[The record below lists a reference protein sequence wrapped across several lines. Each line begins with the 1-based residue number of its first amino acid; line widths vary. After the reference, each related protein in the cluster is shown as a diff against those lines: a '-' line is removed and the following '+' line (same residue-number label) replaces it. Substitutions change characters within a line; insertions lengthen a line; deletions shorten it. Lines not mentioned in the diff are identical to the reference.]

1 MPDASIAII
10 TPYRGQVNLI
20 RRWLHQERQLDA
32 KLSGIEVGTVH
43 AFQGGEAD
51 IVIFDMVDGPP
62 RARPGMLFRDDTG
75 MRLVNVAVTR
85 ARGKLV
91 FIAHKDWVHE
101 SEPNQL
107 GGPRQRLM
115 LSMGWTETP

>member
-1 MPDASIAII
+1 MIAIDAARDARSRMPDASIAII

-62 RARPGMLFRDDTG
+62 RARPGMLFRDDT
-75 MRLVNVAVTR
+75 A
-85 ARGKLV
+85 
-91 FIAHKDWVHE
+91 
-101 SEPNQL
+101 
-107 GGPRQRLM
+107 
-115 LSMGWTETP
+115 

>member
-1 MPDASIAII
+1 MKVNWESACRKVGQTWENPPTAMIAIDAARDARSRMPDASIAII

-62 RARPGMLFRDDTG
+62 RARPGMLFRDDT
-75 MRLVNVAVTR
+75 A
-85 ARGKLV
+85 
-91 FIAHKDWVHE
+91 
-101 SEPNQL
+101 
-107 GGPRQRLM
+107 
-115 LSMGWTETP
+115 